1 MKDRKLAIRYARAL
15 LSTYPDPNAA
25 VDTDLFLQE
34 LAKAMR
40 GSSEF
45 RNFLLDP
52 AYSRDD
58 RKKVL
63 GSLVEQAGVPAKV
76 GRFVDLLVDKNR
88 IAALPS
94 IAAVF
99 HEERETAMGI
109 VPAEIVTASPM
120 TDEMTRRAQSA
131 MERMT
136 GRKIRLACNVDP
148 ALIGGA
154 VTKIGSTVHDGSL
167 RTQLAKLRSK
177 MAQE

>member
-25 VDTDLFLQE
+25 VDTALFLQE
-34 LAKAMR
+34 LARAIPA
-40 GSSEF
+40 SS
-45 RNFLLDP
+45 
-52 AYSRDD
+52 
-58 RKKVL
+58 
-63 GSLVEQAGVPAKV
+63 EQAGVPAKV
-76 GRFVDLLVDKNR
+76 GRFVDLLVSKNR

-94 IAAVF
+94 ISAVF

-120 TDEMTRRAQSA
+120 NDEMTRRAQSA